1 MRDLWFCVVAVIVL
15 MAGCHGRKDVVSVEP
30 PVTESVEISDL
41 TDEAR
46 EWADSVCAAMTLRQ
60 KVAQL
65 FMPAVY
71 ASADYWT
78 LRQIR
83 EYADSCV
90 GGIVLLKG
98 DSKSASEVADSMRLY
113 NEVDPFVA
121 IDAEWGLAMRL
132 VDAPEFPANNVI
144 SPAADDRLMYDYGSE
159 LAREC
164 RLLGINMVLGPV
176 VDVSVPGG
184 FMNRRSFG
192 NDPVRVADLAIAYA
206 RGLEDGD
213 VISVAKHFPGH
224 GSVTADS
231 HRRKGVIER
240 SLNEM
245 DSVDLYPFRRWIEQ
259 RLSGVMVGHL
269 AVPSIDSEMRPAAVS
284 HTVITDLLRDDLG
297 FSGLVLTD
305 ALNMRGAEGYGALDA
320 VRAGADIIVAPDGT
334 FDEMRSI
341 VRAVNDGTLSE
352 QTLDGH
358 VRRILFYKY
367 LLSGK
372 GGNGLHSSREVML
385 DSPQADAISRRL
397 VESK

>member
-1 MRDLWFCVVAVIVL
+1 M
-15 MAGCHGRKDVVSVEP
+15 
-30 PVTESVEISDL
+30 
-41 TDEAR
+41 
-46 EWADSVCAAMTLRQ
+46 
-60 KVAQL
+60 
-65 FMPAVY
+65 
-71 ASADYWT
+71 
-78 LRQIR
+78 
-83 EYADSCV
+83 
-90 GGIVLLKG
+90 
-98 DSKSASEVADSMRLY
+98 
-113 NEVDPFVA
+113 
-121 IDAEWGLAMRL
+121 
-132 VDAPEFPANNVI
+132 VI

-259 RLSGVMVGHL
+259 HLSGVMVGHL

-372 GGNGLHSSREVML
+372 GGGGLHPFRDVTL
-385 DSPQADAISRRL
+385 DSPQADTISRRL